1 MVKYVIYSVF
11 ILCSILT
18 LCSAQEQSG
27 LAVEE
32 MVFCTAIENREPV
45 GIDTVFSNTLERI
58 YCYTKISSDIDTTS
72 ISHIW
77 YYNDQEVAKV
87 DLAIKAKSWRTW
99 SSKQIMEIWSGNWRV
114 DVVSPSMEVIASKVF
129 TVKQAT
135 P

>member
-1 MVKYVIYSVF
+1 MIKYAIYL
-11 ILCSILT
+11 ILMLCSIVA

-27 LAVEE
+27 LTVEE
-32 MVFCTAIENREPV
+32 MVFCTAIENREPI
-45 GIDTVFSNTLERI
+45 GSDTVFSDTIERI
-58 YCYTKISSDIDTTS
+58 YCFTKISSDIDTTS

-99 SSKQIMEIWSGNWRV
+99 SSKQIMEIWSGTWRV
-114 DVVSPSMEVIASKVF
+114 DVIAPSMEVIASKAF
-129 TVKQAT
+129 TVKQEK

>member
-18 LCSAQEQSG
+18 LCSAQEQAG